1 MYPTHITIQSLAS
14 KIFLMLDKSIY
25 IKVTKQNQILAVMK
39 LNQTE
44 ISIRCVQ
51 RITLYTIDVFVTSE
65 L

>member
-1 MYPTHITIQSLAS
+1 
-14 KIFLMLDKSIY
+14 MLDKSIY